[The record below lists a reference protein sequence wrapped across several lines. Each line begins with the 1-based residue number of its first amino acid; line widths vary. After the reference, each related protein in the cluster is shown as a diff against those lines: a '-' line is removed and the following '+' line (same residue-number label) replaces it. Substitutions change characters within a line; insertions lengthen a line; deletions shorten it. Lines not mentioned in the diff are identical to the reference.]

1 MYDFEHMDARLLAY
15 VNLFICAN
23 RLQTIM
29 DNGMDELTAK
39 QWLALT
45 MIDAFPE
52 PPMLGEVADRAG
64 VTHQNMR
71 QLIHKLEVQGYVQ
84 VISDKKD
91 KRAIRL
97 LKTEAARKLRERDL
111 ERNWGFVF
119 DLFSCLEEEETK
131 VFCQAL
137 EKLCLRLAE
146 EKKRRKTT

>member
-1 MYDFEHMDARLLAY
+1 MYDFEHMDQRLIAY

-29 DNGMDELTAK
+29 DKGMDELTAK

-52 PPMLGEVADRAG
+52 PPMLGEVADLAG

-71 QLIHKLEVQGYVQ
+71 QLIHKLEAQGYVK
-84 VISDKKD
+84 VIPDEKD
-91 KRAIRL
+91 RRAIRL
-97 LKTEAARKLRERDL
+97 QKTEAARQLCERDL

-119 DLFSCLEEEETK
+119 DLFSCLEEEETE

-137 EKLCLRLAE
+137 EKLCQRLAD